1 MFKIQIHFSKWFSLR
16 KLKQIHSSQVSDEDD
31 DHNSNNG
38 YDNDDDDNNGVHA
51 AAAAGVVVVVVV
63 DDDDD
68 ENDDDAD
75 DDDFI
80 TSNPLNIYSTYFIY
94 VLFSTFFLSA
104 SDYCLWTCIVWDV
117 KFKEDIKLLK
127 YL

>member
-1 MFKIQIHFSKWFSLR
+1 VFKIQIPFSKWFSLR

-31 DHNSNNG
+31 DHNSNTG

-51 AAAAGVVVVVVV
+51 AAAAAAGVVVVVVV

-68 ENDDDAD
+68 NENDDDAD

-80 TSNPLNIYSTYFIY
+80 TSNPLNIYCTCFIY
-94 VLFSTFFLSA
+94 VLFSTFF
-104 SDYCLWTCIVWDV
+104 Y
-117 KFKEDIKLLK
+117 LLQTTV
-127 YL
+127 YEHV

>member
-1 MFKIQIHFSKWFSLR
+1 MFKIQIPFSKWFSLR

-51 AAAAGVVVVVVV
+51 AAAAAAGVVVVVVV

-75 DDDFI
+75 DFI
-80 TSNPLNIYSTYFIY
+80 TSNPLNIYCTCLIY
-94 VLFSTFFLSA
+94 VLFSTCF
-104 SDYCLWTCIVWDV
+104 Y
-117 KFKEDIKLLK
+117 LL
-127 YL
+127 